1 MYERLQGMR
10 DCACSGPPSS
20 RLKLRDWGLEARFKR
35 RQCHDPATGIWKTE
49 SYVGRYQSLVPSS
62 QSRSWSVARVRAC
75 PVCES
80 EMLAKFASECEAPVA
95 WSCPECGLFQLETGG
110 RPFTA
115 EERAAILTIAPQVG
129 TERHAAPAWRGHA
142 AVQAREI
149 LETFGSDVPVDVEGL
164 AERLGYPVSWR
175 SLPRTTR
182 GAVAGDAD
190 HPVLILNRDYPFR
203 ADVERR
209 WAVAEELA
217 HAVLGHGTLVASE
230 EPGRTPVLLEPARQV
245 REREAKAFAAELL
258 MPAAKVRLAFQRQ
271 HPIILR
277 ALGSE
282 ERAQAARTVIADL
295 AREFR
300 VSQQAMRIRL
310 TELGL
315 LT

>member
-1 MYERLQGMR
+1 M
-10 DCACSGPPSS
+10 
-20 RLKLRDWGLEARFKR
+20 
-35 RQCHDPATGIWKTE
+35 
-49 SYVGRYQSLVPSS
+49 
-62 QSRSWSVARVRAC
+62 
-75 PVCES
+75 
-80 EMLAKFASECEAPVA
+80 
-95 WSCPECGLFQLETGG
+95 
-110 RPFTA
+110 
-115 EERAAILTIAPQVG
+115 
-129 TERHAAPAWRGHA
+129 
-142 AVQAREI
+142 
-149 LETFGSDVPVDVEGL
+149 EGL
-164 AERLGYPVSWR
+164 AGRLGYPVSWR

-182 GAVAGDAD
+182 GAVAGDAG
-190 HPVLILNRDYPFR
+190 HPVLVLNRNYPFH

-230 EPGRTPVLLEPARQV
+230 EPGRTPVLLEPTRQM

-315 LT
+315 LS

>member
-1 MYERLQGMR
+1 M
-10 DCACSGPPSS
+10 
-20 RLKLRDWGLEARFKR
+20 
-35 RQCHDPATGIWKTE
+35 
-49 SYVGRYQSLVPSS
+49 
-62 QSRSWSVARVRAC
+62 
-75 PVCES
+75 
-80 EMLAKFASECEAPVA
+80 
-95 WSCPECGLFQLETGG
+95 
-110 RPFTA
+110 
-115 EERAAILTIAPQVG
+115 
-129 TERHAAPAWRGHA
+129 
-142 AVQAREI
+142 
-149 LETFGSDVPVDVEGL
+149 
-164 AERLGYPVSWR
+164 
-175 SLPRTTR
+175 
-182 GAVAGDAD
+182 
-190 HPVLILNRDYPFR
+190 
-203 ADVERR
+203 
-209 WAVAEELA
+209 AEELA

-230 EPGRTPVLLEPARQV
+230 EPGRTPVLLEPARQM

>member
-1 MYERLQGMR
+1 M
-10 DCACSGPPSS
+10 
-20 RLKLRDWGLEARFKR
+20 
-35 RQCHDPATGIWKTE
+35 
-49 SYVGRYQSLVPSS
+49 
-62 QSRSWSVARVRAC
+62 RAC

-80 EMLAKFASECEAPVA
+80 EMVAKFASECESPVA
-95 WSCPECGLFQLETGG
+95 WSCPECGLFQLESGG

-115 EERAAILTIAPQVG
+115 EEHAAVLTIAPQVAA
-129 TERHAAPAWRGHA
+129 ERRTTSAPRGQAAT
-142 AVQAREI
+142 QARQI
-149 LETFGSDVPVDVEGL
+149 LETFGSDIPVDVEGL
-164 AERLGYPVSWR
+164 AGRLGYPVSWR

-182 GAVAGDAD
+182 GAVAGDAG
-190 HPVLILNRDYPFR
+190 HPVLVLNRDYPFH

-230 EPGRTPVLLEPARQV
+230 EPGRVPVLLEPARQV
-245 REREAKAFAAELL
+245 REREAKTFAAELL
-258 MPAAKVRLAFQRQ
+258 MPAAKVRLAFQRE

-282 ERAQAARTVIADL
+282 ERAQAARTVIVDL

-310 TELGL
+310 AELGL
-315 LT
+315 LA